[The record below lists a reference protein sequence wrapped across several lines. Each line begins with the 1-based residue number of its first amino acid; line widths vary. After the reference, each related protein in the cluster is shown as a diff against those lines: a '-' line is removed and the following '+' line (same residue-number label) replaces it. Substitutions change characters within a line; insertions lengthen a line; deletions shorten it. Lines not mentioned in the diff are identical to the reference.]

1 MRENPTRIR
10 IQNYD
15 SNVRARDKE
24 IAQNIFFVIKSGL
37 CFLFFT
43 IMITQPV
50 ILYPFLLL
58 LKNMVIG
65 LTYGLS
71 SMLKT
76 PAGIFLTT
84 LLQVIPQVITIMT
97 CSILLIPF
105 CMDIIQMALQSL
117 FPSDKYVYTNFYHC
131 KNVTNAISYVLGD
144 LKNPEVVTYR
154 QPRHLATRIQ
164 PNRVTAEQLPTNRL
178 INGIDAPN
186 NTRLNQAQTRSD
198 PLLVLGATHIYRA
211 SINNT

>member
-24 IAQNIFFVIKSGL
+24 IAQNIFFVIKAVL
-37 CFLFFT
+37 YILFFT
-43 IMITQPV
+43 TMITQPV

-131 KNVTNAISYVLGD
+131 KNVTNAISNAISYVLGD
-144 LKNPEVVTYR
+144 LENPDFVTYR

-186 NTRLNQAQTRSD
+186 NTRLNQAQTPSD
-198 PLLVLGATHIYRA
+198 HLLVLGATHI
-211 SINNT
+211 